1 LHTDE
6 VTDKALL
13 LLDTADTD
21 TDIGID
27 SCRSWQIES
36 SRRELLQ
43 MSAAAILTIVMIA
56 PTEAEAEMEVETDSK
71 SVIETKVEGK
81 LIL

>member
-1 LHTDE
+1 MHTDE

-13 LLDTADTD
+13 LLDTAD

-36 SRRELLQ
+36 SRRELSQ

>member
-1 LHTDE
+1 
-6 VTDKALL
+6 
-13 LLDTADTD
+13 
-21 TDIGID
+21 
-27 SCRSWQIES
+27 
-36 SRRELLQ
+36 